1 MGPPARET
9 SIENVEFSPEQRER
23 LSLGPDD
30 SVRVLSSGPHTILL
44 ERAGGPGNALPW
56 DRDLVVTAD
65 VRAFALADVLH
76 LLHSSAK
83 TGFLFF
89 EDGSHAKSV
98 YLNHG
103 EVVFAES
110 NQSFDR
116 LGECLLRAGAITP
129 EQFREARR
137 AYTPSSRYG
146 KILVERGYL
155 TPRELWNGVKVQVE
169 EIVRSLFSY
178 GAGSVH
184 FWEGEV
190 HPDNVVRLSL
200 PTRRLIAE
208 GLRRRD
214 ELLKFLAW
222 LEDPQVRL
230 SSGAA
235 VSEGLGETERAMV
248 AAAREDLP
256 FAEVCREAGVDPL
269 TGARTVQLL
278 KLIGSITVVKV
289 PREDDLLADSP
300 EPRPGDEE
308 QITECVRRHLKLMAE
323 LAAPIV
329 AVEGGGGLQGRLA
342 SVLEESSRRYPELM
356 ADIEVGVGGS
366 IDPEVVIDR
375 ALRFPG
381 EREREV
387 RLALGELLSYLEFDL
402 LNHPKIENPE
412 EFLEVVEDLRAA
424 L

>member
-1 MGPPARET
+1 MAPPSRNASMET
-9 SIENVEFSPEQRER
+9 LEFSAEQRER
-23 LSLGPDD
+23 LCLGPED
-30 SVRVLSSGPHTILL
+30 SVRVLSSGSHTILL
-44 ERAGGPGNALPW
+44 ERAGGGGNALPW
-56 DRDLVVTAD
+56 DRDLVITAD
-65 VRAFALADVLH
+65 VRAFALADILH

-98 YLNHG
+98 YLHRG

-116 LGECLLRAGAITP
+116 LGECLLRVGVITP

-155 TPRELWNGVKVQVE
+155 TPRDLWNGVKVQVE

-178 GAGSVH
+178 GAGTVH

-214 ELLKFLAW
+214 ELLKFLTW
-222 LEDPQVRL
+222 LEDPQVRIE
-230 SSGAA
+230 SREASQD
-235 VSEGLGETERAMV
+235 GLGETERAIV
-248 AAAREDLP
+248 AAAAEARP
-256 FAEVCREAGVDPL
+256 FDAVCRDAGVDPL

-278 KLIGSITVVKV
+278 KLIGAVTAEKV
-289 PREDDLLADSP
+289 AREDDLLVDRP
-300 EPRPGDEE
+300 EPRPGDEA
-308 QITECVRRHLKLMAE
+308 QIGECVRRHVKLMSE

-329 AVEGGGGLQGRLA
+329 AVEGPDGLRERLT
-342 SVLEESSRRYPELM
+342 SVLSDAARRYPELM
-356 ADIEVGVGGS
+356 ADLEVGPGGGL
-366 IDPEVVIDR
+366 DPEILVER

-402 LNHPKIENPE
+402 LNHPRISEPE
-412 EFLEVVEDLRAA
+412 QFLEAVNDLRAS

>member
-1 MGPPARET
+1 MGPPAREANL
-9 SIENVEFSPEQRER
+9 ENLEFSPEQRER

-44 ERAGGPGNALPW
+44 ERAGGAGNPLPW
-56 DRDLVVTAD
+56 DRDLVITAD
-65 VRAFALADVLH
+65 VRAFALADILH

-83 TGFLFF
+83 TGFVFF

-98 YLNHG
+98 YLHRG

-116 LGECLLRAGAITP
+116 LGECLLRVGVITP

-137 AYTPSSRYG
+137 AYTASSRYG

-178 GAGSVH
+178 GSGTVH

-200 PTRRLIAE
+200 PTRRLISE

-230 SSGAA
+230 SSGVAG
-235 VSEGLGETERAMV
+235 SDGLGETERAIV
-248 AAAREDLP
+248 EAARDEHP
-256 FAEVCREAGVDPL
+256 FEEVCREAGVDPL

-278 KLIGSITVVKV
+278 KLMGAINVEKV
-289 PREDDLLADSP
+289 PSEDAFLSDFP
-300 EPRPGDEE
+300 ESRMGDDD
-308 QITECVRRHLKLMAE
+308 QIAECARSHLKLMAE

-329 AVEGGGGLQGRLA
+329 LVEGPEGIQLRLA
-342 SVLEESSRRYPELM
+342 SVLEDSARRHPELL
-356 ADIEVGVGGS
+356 AGIEVGPGGC
-366 IDPEVVIDR
+366 IDPEVLVER

-381 EREREV
+381 DRESEV
-387 RLALGELLSYLEFDL
+387 RLALGELLSYVEFDL
-402 LNHPKIENPE
+402 LNHPKISDPE
-412 EFLEVVEDLRAA
+412 EFLEAVADLRAA